1 MNAAWGPP
9 ATSGPG
15 GGDHPCGVRS
25 GAMSRRRN
33 EPNGQL
39 DLLLMATIAGGPQ
52 HGYAIIQTLNER
64 SGGRFAMLEGTVYP
78 ALHRLEELG
87 LVASRSTEVG
97 GRKRRV
103 YELTGLGTQAL
114 AERREAWDQFS
125 AGVNAVLLFTT

>member
-1 MNAAWGPP
+1 
-9 ATSGPG
+9 
-15 GGDHPCGVRS
+15 
-25 GAMSRRRN
+25 MSRRRN

-87 LVASRSTEVG
+87 LVASRSSEVG

-103 YELTGLGTQAL
+103 YELTALGTQAL
-114 AERREAWDQFS
+114 VERREAWDQFS

>member
-1 MNAAWGPP
+1 
-9 ATSGPG
+9 
-15 GGDHPCGVRS
+15 
-25 GAMSRRRN
+25 MSRRRN

-78 ALHRLEELG
+78 ALHRLEELS

-103 YELTGLGTQAL
+103 YELTAGGVAAL
-114 AERREAWDQFS
+114 DARRAEWASFA
-125 AGVNAVLLFTT
+125 AGVDRVLGWTT